1 MKDSSNKKQRLIK
14 QFIQLMI
21 LFLSLFLIGTSLYLY
36 LQHKGSNDYVEKRAL
51 IVNKEKTTRDL
62 YYSLNTA
69 LFDVRGYFA
78 FGNEELKK
86 RALSQQPE
94 IRKLAK
100 KLDASVTNDED
111 TEYVRELESFV
122 DYYFVETL
130 PQAVQ
135 YYETGRQ
142 EDLINL
148 AQLGATAR
156 TNEFLDLTHEYMDVI
171 DNELNRAINDMRR
184 NQTIYQNVYLA
195 FVIFLLAFLFRI
207 IRGMFTNIGAPLS
220 ELAKTATDITEGKDS
235 EIFVDPHR
243 KDEIGALS
251 LALKKMLLSIQEK
264 EQNLLAQNEELLA
277 QQDELYA
284 QQSEL
289 ENALYVVNESKHK
302 IENRNELT
310 NKLTNALEKQKLLDS
325 IVLHMTRIIKADR
338 GLIILLD
345 DQAHSS
351 YGISPSGIEQFKKN
365 IYNGL
370 NSILI
375 VHQQPYTIKREIKEP
390 EKGYH
395 EGTLYSYDLY
405 LPVIS
410 SNDVVTAIMV
420 FSRFGNAFT
429 ESEIEELQSITKQMS
444 NSLEKVY
451 IYELSETERLR
462 NQSILN
468 TTHEGIQ
475 LIDRDG
481 VVLLVNK
488 ALCEMF
494 ECVVDGRDLVGLD
507 LQDWTTFMQ
516 KDIEEQDEFL
526 QFVQS
531 AIENNH
537 VNNSNSFI
545 YKRLDKH
552 QVIKVYSEALFQ
564 DDIRIGTI
572 IVHRDITKEFEVDQM
587 KSEFVSTVSHELR
600 TPLASILGFT
610 ELMLHRELKPDRQQK
625 YLTTVYNEAKR
636 LTALINDF
644 LDVQRMEAG
653 KHTYEKKYFELL
665 PIVESVTHSLRGT
678 TKIHDINV
686 TTKLENDWILG
697 DREKIEQVLT
707 NLVGNAIK
715 YSPEGGKV
723 QLLLFEEDGELKVR
737 ISDEGLGIPENVG
750 QSIFTKFY
758 RVDNSDRRKI
768 GGTGLGL
775 AIVKEIMSA
784 HDGDVT
790 YTSEYGKGSTFT
802 ISFPIVKKEVS
813 STADTNDIEASTYKV
828 FVIEDDES
836 LLDLVSQE
844 LLDNG
849 FTVTQFTNGEH
860 AVEALKKEVPDAVV
874 LDIMLDKGNVDGW
887 DIMRFIKEKK
897 ELMQIPVIISSAL
910 DERDKGIANGAEE
923 YFIKPY
929 KTSKLSKIVMQLLLK
944 LGKEGQ
950 VIVPFV
956 EGQDTER

>member
-1 MKDSSNKKQRLIK
+1 
-14 QFIQLMI
+14 
-21 LFLSLFLIGTSLYLY
+21 
-36 LQHKGSNDYVEKRAL
+36 
-51 IVNKEKTTRDL
+51 
-62 YYSLNTA
+62 
-69 LFDVRGYFA
+69 
-78 FGNEELKK
+78 
-86 RALSQQPE
+86 
-94 IRKLAK
+94 
-100 KLDASVTNDED
+100 
-111 TEYVRELESFV
+111 
-122 DYYFVETL
+122 
-130 PQAVQ
+130 
-135 YYETGRQ
+135 
-142 EDLINL
+142 
-148 AQLGATAR
+148 
-156 TNEFLDLTHEYMDVI
+156 
-171 DNELNRAINDMRR
+171 
-184 NQTIYQNVYLA
+184 
-195 FVIFLLAFLFRI
+195 
-207 IRGMFTNIGAPLS
+207 
-220 ELAKTATDITEGKDS
+220 
-235 EIFVDPHR
+235 
-243 KDEIGALS
+243 
-251 LALKKMLLSIQEK
+251 MLLSIQEK

-351 YGISPSGIEQFKKN
+351 YGISPSGVEQFKKN

-375 VHQQPYTIKREIKEP
+375 VHQQPYTIRREIMEP

-420 FSRFGNAFT
+420 FSRFGNAFS

-481 VVLLVNK
+481 VVLLVNS

-507 LQDWTTFMQ
+507 LQDWTSFMQ
-516 KDIEEQDEFL
+516 KDIEEKDEFL

-653 KHTYEKKYFELL
+653 KHTYEKKYFELF
-665 PIVESVTHSLRGT
+665 PIVETVAHSLKST
-678 TKIHDINV
+678 TKIHDISV
-686 TTKLENDWILG
+686 TSKLGNDWILG

-723 QLLLFEEDGELKVR
+723 QLLLFEEEGQLKVS
-737 ISDEGLGIPENVG
+737 ISDEGLGIPENIG
-750 QSIFTKFY
+750 PSIFTKFY

-813 STADTNDIEASTYKV
+813 SKADTKDIEASTYKV

-860 AVEALKKEVPDAVV
+860 AIEALKKEAPDAVI

-897 ELMQIPVIISSAL
+897 ELKQIPVIISSAL

-929 KTSKLSKIVMQLLLK
+929 KTSQLSKIVMQLLLK

-956 EGQDTER
+956 EDHDTKR